1 MVSDRWEDDV
11 FNELE
16 RLGTLVASTDSAGD
30 VHKTPQLRV
39 MLEEDGQSARVM
51 DNRTK
56 AFVVRLEA
64 DRVLP
69 ALRLLAAAAGT
80 DAAIAALKSAAQGG
94 A

>member
-16 RLGTLVASTDSAGD
+16 RLGTLAERVDEAGD
-30 VHKTPQLRV
+30 IHKTPQLRV
-39 MLEEDGQSARVM
+39 MLEEDGRTARVM

-69 ALRLLAAAAGT
+69 ALRLLAADVGA
-80 DAAIAALKSAAQGG
+80 DAAIAALKSAARGG